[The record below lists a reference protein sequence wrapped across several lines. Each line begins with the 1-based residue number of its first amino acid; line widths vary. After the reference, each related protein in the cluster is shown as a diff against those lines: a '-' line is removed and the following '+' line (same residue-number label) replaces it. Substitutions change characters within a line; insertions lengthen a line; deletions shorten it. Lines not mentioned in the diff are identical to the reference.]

1 MVIYIY
7 RYLYIHT
14 HTHTHMSLA
23 ELVFCLIFL
32 EMSNAESLHNWFF
45 IWADEY
51 TYLKNS
57 FHFAKGENALL
68 AIQNP
73 GT

>member
-1 MVIYIY
+1 MN
-7 RYLYIHT
+7 
-14 HTHTHMSLA
+14 LA
-23 ELVFCLIFL
+23 GLVFCLIFL
-32 EMSNAESLHNWFF
+32 ETSNEESSLNWFF

-73 GT
+73 GF

>member
-1 MVIYIY
+1 
-7 RYLYIHT
+7 
-14 HTHTHMSLA
+14 
-23 ELVFCLIFL
+23 
-32 EMSNAESLHNWFF
+32 MSNDESSNNWFFF

-68 AIQNP
+68 AIQNL
-73 GT
+73 GI

>member
-1 MVIYIY
+1 M
-7 RYLYIHT
+7 YIHIYT
-14 HTHTHMSLA
+14 HVSLA
-23 ELVFCLIFL
+23 GLVFCLIFL
-32 EMSNAESLHNWFF
+32 EMSNVESSRNWFF

-73 GT
+73 DS